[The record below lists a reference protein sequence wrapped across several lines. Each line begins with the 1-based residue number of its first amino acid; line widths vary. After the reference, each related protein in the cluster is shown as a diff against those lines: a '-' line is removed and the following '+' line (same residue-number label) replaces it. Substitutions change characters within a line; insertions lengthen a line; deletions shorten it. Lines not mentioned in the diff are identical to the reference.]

1 MTLKQFVDEYE
12 GKTVGY
18 PHGSYTGECLSL
30 VKHYIKEVFNI
41 DPPPSGCNAARCY
54 WSKFPDPLGTVF
66 KKVPNTPD
74 LMPQEG
80 WIAVWN
86 GNVGNGY
93 GHIAIVLEADVNQFI
108 SFDQNYYGKHAHKQK
123 HNYNNLYGFLVPKET
138 MPNLNDEIIG
148 KSSQRDKV
156 VNYYNLEIGT
166 AKDDELLNK
175 IKPMIDKPTQD
186 LKKCEL
192 AKSEMGDKVKEAR
205 ERIEQ
210 LEKDLETEKRSKAQ
224 MVSRADYNQLLEEK
238 QTLGEK
244 VEELENKPALVGKR
258 KLVAGIVAGV
268 LILISVILEK
278 SMGLDLSPQDLL
290 IILAG
295 PVSYIGA
302 EGTAD
307 IIRVIKDQQGL
318 LLSEKTDK

>member
-1 MTLKQFVDEYE
+1 MTLSEFVKKYLNKQVEYHSFNPAAKYQCTDLVNQYIDEVLGLTPIIGTNAKDFPSKVKTNEFEFV
-12 GKTVGY
+12 K
-18 PHGSYTGECLSL
+18 
-30 VKHYIKEVFNI
+30 
-41 DPPPSGCNAARCY
+41 
-54 WSKFPDPLGTVF
+54 
-66 KKVPNTPD
+66 NTPD
-74 LMPQEG
+74 LIPQKG

-86 GNVGNGY
+86 GRVGSGA
-93 GHIAIVLEADVNQFI
+93 GHIAIVRDDKATVNQFNSI
-108 SFDQNYYGKHAHKQK
+108 DQNWSKPLYTTLET
-123 HNYNNLYGFLVPKET
+123 HNYKNISGFLKPKGQNMSKMVQVEASKFEELVNKAT
-138 MPNLNDEIIG
+138 KWDE
-148 KSSQRDKV
+148 V
-156 VNYYNLEIGT
+156 
-166 AKDDELLNK
+166 AKLGVDPKAL
-175 IKPMIDKPTQD
+175 IQD

-238 QTLGEK
+238 QTLEET

-258 KLVAGIVAGV
+258 KLTAGIVAGV

-278 SMGLDLSPQDLL
+278 TMGLDLSPQDLL